1 VVSILSSSSVC
12 VEETEI
18 SKSGSLTKMLLLLCP
33 GMMAGGGA
41 VGAYL
46 ISCVSSQRIG
56 DQLRRGRLILFH
68 HHGPPRWGAPPFNM
82 AVCTQLVVVY

>member
-18 SKSGSLTKMLLLLCP
+18 SKSGSLTEMLLLLLLLCP

-56 DQLRRGRLILFH
+56 DQLRGVVSSSSIITVRLA
-68 HHGPPRWGAPPFNM
+68 GAHLLSIWPYAPN
-82 AVCTQLVVVY
+82 